1 MKQQDILKLSDA
13 DLSKKVGELRDQ
25 MEKVIITHRVTPIQ
39 NPLSIRDQRK
49 TIARLQ
55 TELTKRKA

>member
-13 DLSKKVGELRDQ
+13 DLSKKVGEFRDQ

-49 TIARLQ
+49 AIARLQ

>member
-49 TIARLQ
+49 AIARLQ

>member
-1 MKQQDILKLSDA
+1 MKQQDILKLSDT
-13 DLSKKVGELRDQ
+13 DLSKKVVDLKDQ
-25 MEKVIITHRVTPIQ
+25 MEKVILTHRVTPIS

-49 TIARLQ
+49 AIARLQ